1 MHTRWLAALAPALCL
16 TALWGCGPSEA
27 PDAAV
32 SEPAPVVDPA
42 VESGDATE
50 PAAAA
55 PAESEQTAGGAI
67 REEQPAAA
75 SRAYEVG
82 ESALLEALAPEGWE
96 LSTPVEHYE
105 VETLYNKINGR
116 SEMYMSYNVR
126 ELSWADYVKP
136 GEPGRF
142 IDIFVYDMQSASGAF
157 GVFAAE
163 RELDAEKVDLG
174 RQGYTS
180 DGNYY
185 FWKGKYYAYVQSSHE
200 DETGRAAALQVARN
214 LDARLQD
221 NGEEVRGLNWLPT
234 EGLNED
240 SITYFLVDAMSLDFM
255 TDTFTARY
263 DLGLEFEP
271 VCFVTRRESPVA
283 ADELFESY
291 KGYLDDYAMSTQ
303 DLSQG
308 DIQIV
313 LGDLGGG
320 YYDGAFVV
328 RDTVAGISAV
338 EGEEEAKK
346 ALVNFAALIANQ

>member
-1 MHTRWLAALAPALCL
+1 MHVRLLWL
-16 TALWGCGPSEA
+16 G
-27 PDAAV
+27 AV
-32 SEPAPVVDPA
+32 SIICFGSLLACAP
-42 VESGDATE
+42 EDATE
-50 PAAAA
+50 PATPAEPAPAEEGAGEAAA
-55 PAESEQTAGGAI
+55 PDATAPDDEGAAEAD
-67 REEQPAAA
+67 RN
-75 SRAYEVG
+75 YEVG
-82 ESALLEALAPEGWE
+82 ESALLEGLAPAGWQ

-126 ELSWADYVKP
+126 ELSWADYVKD

-142 IDIFVYDMQSASGAF
+142 IDVFAYDMQSASGAF
-157 GVFAAE
+157 GVYAAE
-163 RELDAEKVDLG
+163 RDQDPEKVDLG

-185 FWKGKYYAYVQSSHE
+185 FWKGKYYAYVQSSHD
-200 DETGRAAALQVARN
+200 DETAREAALHVARA
-214 LDARLQD
+214 LDARLED
-221 NGEEVRGLNWLPT
+221 SGEEVRGLNWLPT

-263 DLGLEFEP
+263 DLGLDFEP

-283 ADELFESY
+283 ANELFEQF
-291 KGYLDDYAMSTQ
+291 KGYLNDYAVSTE

-308 DIQIV
+308 DIQIM

-320 YYDGAFVV
+320 YFDGGFVV
-328 RDTVAGISAV
+328 RDTVAGVSAV
-338 EGEEEAKK
+338 KGEENARH
-346 ALVNFAALIANQ
+346 ALMTFAARIANQ